1 MAQIPVGTRGERKLL
16 VTSEVAIDFV
26 GHEPARV
33 LSTPQ
38 MIAGMELA
46 ARDGVKPLLDEG
58 YDTVGTIVDIKHLAA
73 TPIGMSVTF
82 HAEVTA
88 VNDRRVTFRVWA
100 EDEVERIGEGTHE
113 RFIVNVERFG
123 VRVQAK
129 ARGEGGQP

>member
-38 MIAGMELA
+38 MIAGMEMA

-129 ARGEGGQP
+129 ARGKGR